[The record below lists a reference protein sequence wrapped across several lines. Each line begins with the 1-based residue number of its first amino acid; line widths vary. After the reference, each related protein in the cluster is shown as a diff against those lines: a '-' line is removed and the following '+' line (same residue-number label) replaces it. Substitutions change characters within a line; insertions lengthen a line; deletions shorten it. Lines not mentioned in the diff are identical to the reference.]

1 MRTIDDDVVVP
12 CAPQGGAVSAAT
24 SPCSRGRAS
33 SGVLQCMACT
43 DMRVSQASYQIL
55 PQRRSGRVCA
65 PKTLNQG
72 RGAIV
77 GMYAVW

>member
-1 MRTIDDDVVVP
+1 
-12 CAPQGGAVSAAT
+12 
-24 SPCSRGRAS
+24 
-33 SGVLQCMACT
+33 
-43 DMRVSQASYQIL
+43 MRVSQASYQIL

-77 GMYAVW
+77 GMYVVW